1 MLQKGKRKNNV
12 NYMVVCKE
20 CDESEKSVYIGE
32 TARNLYPRMRE
43 HVQNKTESS
52 FMKRHISERHQGEE
66 VEFEARVTKT
76 NRDCLSRQVR
86 EGVLIQ
92 KYGSE
97 CNLMNTRSE
106 WNQPS
111 VYRIQSEIVR
121 N

>member
-1 MLQKGKRKNNV
+1 
-12 NYMVVCKE
+12 MVVCKE
-20 CDESEKSVYIGE
+20 CGESEKSVYIGE
-32 TARNLYPRMRE
+32 TARNLYTRMRE
-43 HVQNKTESS
+43 HVQNKTEAS
-52 FMKRHISERHQGEE
+52 FMKRHVSERHEGGE

>member
-1 MLQKGKRKNNV
+1 M
-12 NYMVVCKE
+12 
-20 CDESEKSVYIGE
+20 YIGK
-32 TARNLYPRMRE
+32 TARNLYPRIRE
-43 HVQNKTESS
+43 HVQNKTEAS
-52 FMKRHISERHQGEE
+52 FMKMYISEMHQGEE

-76 NRDCLSRQVR
+76 NRDFLSRQVR

-111 VYRIQSEIVR
+111 VYRIHSKIVR